1 MRLHSCI
8 RFSTEVT
15 EARYEAGT
23 QRWVVEVR
31 RADGTTTTEHADALV
46 SAVGQ
51 LNRPSLPA
59 IAGRDTFGGRSF
71 HSAEWDDSVSL
82 VGRRVAVIGSGASAA
97 QFVPA
102 VADVAAHLD
111 LYQRTPPWLM
121 PTENSRDPFPPA
133 YHSLLERVPTHG
145 RWDRLWQFW
154 LMHEGLLPAARVDP
168 TWPDQR
174 HSVSES
180 NDFMRA
186 MLTDLLRAQVPD
198 EALFDK
204 MVPRF
209 PPFAKRALRDDGI
222 WATTVQ
228 REHVD
233 LITEPISEI
242 TTTGIRTTDGR
253 ERPADVVIYGTG
265 FTASQFLTPMRLLGR
280 GGVDLNEQWD
290 GDARAYLGMTVPE
303 FPPNFFMLYGP
314 DTEPGHQRR
323 LYRHGGVPGAL
334 HRRGPGSPPAHRP
347 SRHELPVRRTRRLER
362 RDRRRQQGD
371 GVGGRRTCRAG
382 TATAARPDRP
392 EIGPLASSTTGN
404 GLANRTWPITS

>member
-1 MRLHSCI
+1 M
-8 RFSTEVT
+8 
-15 EARYEAGT
+15 
-23 QRWVVEVR
+23 VEVR

-51 LNRPSLPA
+51 LNRPSFPA
-59 IAGRDTFGGRSF
+59 IKGRDSFGGRSF

-82 VGRRVAVIGSGASAA
+82 AGQRVAVIGTGASAA

-121 PTENSRDPFPPA
+121 PTENYRDPFPPA
-133 YHSLLERVPTHG
+133 YHSLLERVPTYG

-154 LMHEGLLPAARVDP
+154 LMHEGLLPAAKVDP
-168 TWPDQR
+168 TWPDQH

-180 NDFMRA
+180 NDFMRV
-186 MLTDLLRAQVPD
+186 MLADLLRAQVPD
-198 EALFDK
+198 EALFEK

-228 REHVD
+228 QEHVE

-242 TTTGIRTTDGR
+242 TTTGIRTTDGI

-280 GGVDLNEQWD
+280 GGVELNEQWD

-303 FPPNFFMLYGP
+303 FPNLFMLYGP
-314 DTEPGHQRR
+314 NTNLVINGSIIVMVECQVR
-323 LYRHGGVPGAL
+323 YIVEAL
-334 HRRGPGSPPAHRP
+334 GSTPTHRP
-347 SRHELPVRRTRRLER
+347 SRHELPVRR
-362 RDRRRQQGD
+362 
-371 GVGGRRTCRAG
+371 
-382 TATAARPDRP
+382 P
-392 EIGPLASSTTGN
+392 
-404 GLANRTWPITS
+404 